1 MRTLCFATHNTHK
14 LKEIQNILGNEVNLL
29 TLGQIGCFDE
39 IEEPFDTIAANSEV
53 KARFIWE
60 RYKIDNFADDSG
72 LVIPALNG
80 EPGVR
85 SARYA
90 GPERDDKANIR
101 LVWERLRG
109 LDTRAYFVT
118 IITLILDGNTYVFEG
133 RAYGN
138 ILFEEKGENGFGYD
152 PVFLPEEG
160 SGLTFAEMSLDEKSK
175 ISHRAKAFNAL
186 KEFLQD
192 KLFPET

>member
-1 MRTLCFATHNTHK
+1 MRTLCFATHNAHK
-14 LKEIQNILGNEVNLL
+14 LKEIQNILGNGVNLL

-39 IEEPFDTIAANSEV
+39 IEEPFDTIAANSEA

-60 RYKIDNFADDSG
+60 KYKMDNFADDSG
-72 LVIPALNG
+72 LVIPALKG
-80 EPGVR
+80 EPGVL

-109 LDTRAYFVT
+109 LDTGAYFVT
-118 IITLILDGNTYVFEG
+118 VITLILDGNTYVFEG

-152 PVFLPEEG
+152 PVFLPEG
-160 SGLTFAEMSLDEKSK
+160 SDRTFAEMSLDEKSK
-175 ISHRAKAFNAL
+175 LSHRAKAFNQL
-186 KEFLQD
+186 KEFLQGQQV
-192 KLFPET
+192 FPET